1 MVLELA
7 ENGRGKFVYINK
19 YKRRPSVS
27 AHKRRKP
34 KGLSENYNPYIYV
47 PAHLNDGLQG
57 VFLREDHFDHLSEGD
72 WDTLM
77 DELLDHQPEIAE
89 LAGKGKARREAKKE
103 KKAEKKAAK
112 EQRKAQKKDDKSKRK
127 SDRNERKNT
136 KAQAKAK
143 AKETKA
149 EAKRLKGQA
158 KIDKA
163 NSGGGRNAGDIFD
176 TIVDKASST
185 YNKFKG
191 VPDAEYTED
200 TDNSGSGGSG
210 GSGGGSSSDDTILG
224 MPKMVALGVG
234 AALLLGIGYVATRP
248 RNAA

>member
-89 LAGKGKARREAKKE
+89 LAGKGRRKE
-103 KKAEKKAAK
+103 KKAAKQAKKEEKKAAK
-112 EQRKAQKKDDKSKRK
+112 EKRKADK
-127 SDRNERKNT
+127 NERKNT

-163 NSGGGRNAGDIFD
+163 NSGGGRNAGYIFD

-191 VPDAEYTED
+191 VPDSEESED
-200 TDNSGSGGSG
+200 TDNSGSGGSGRSG